1 MNMFVSTAAVAA
13 APAAAAPANSAP
25 LAIDHRAILARVEEV
40 VDLLRTR
47 YVREGWKIDEERAE
61 CALAYFRR
69 HVEGPPFKDEDE
81 DTIEYHRAIEF
92 FGSHGQSLDWIHDGN
107 PGGMICG
114 LAKNSQR
121 AIAVSAASS
130 TDESDPIFAAIEAH
144 KAARTEWV
152 GWVHLHGD
160 LEEELPKD
168 KRLSNIDVE
177 EEKIVETDDPR
188 WIEAEQQLMRTSD
201 AEESAA
207 INLVCIQPTTRAGVV
222 ALLDHAIAYDTDGEG
237 WPRGIQSDDGQRTR
251 NWHYFLIENLLAS
264 KTVC

>member
-1 MNMFVSTAAVAA
+1 MDH
-13 APAAAAPANSAP
+13 PANP
-25 LAIDHRAILARVEEV
+25 
-40 VDLLRTR
+40 
-47 YVREGWKIDEERAE
+47 
-61 CALAYFRR
+61 
-69 HVEGPPFKDEDE
+69 
-81 DTIEYHRAIEF
+81 
-92 FGSHGQSLDWIHDGN
+92 
-107 PGGMICG
+107 
-114 LAKNSQR
+114 
-121 AIAVSAASS
+121 
-130 TDESDPIFAAIEAH
+130 H

-188 WIEAEQQLMRTSD
+188 RIEAEQELMRTSD

-237 WPRGIQSDDGQRTR
+237 WPRGLQSDDGERTG
-251 NWHYFLIENLLAS
+251 NWHQFLIENLLAS
-264 KTVC
+264 KTVLLSSECA